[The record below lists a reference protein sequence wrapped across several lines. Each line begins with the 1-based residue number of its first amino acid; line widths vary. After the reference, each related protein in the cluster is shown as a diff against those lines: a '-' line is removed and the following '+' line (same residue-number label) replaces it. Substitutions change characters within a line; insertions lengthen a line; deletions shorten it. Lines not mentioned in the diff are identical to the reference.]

1 MRHSVIEINNQIV
14 LKSQTANA
22 RERKRSFGRS
32 RVLRGKGELA
42 MSESINR
49 RDFMKTTVVVVGGVI
64 GAAVGIPA
72 IGYLIDPAL
81 KGGGSKEAWIPI
93 GKMAD
98 MPEVGKPYPFSFTRV
113 QVNGWERT
121 ATSYGGFV
129 IRKSEAP
136 DDLLILNSRCTHL
149 GCTVNWREDA
159 NAFLCPC
166 HDAKFDPE
174 GAVLDGP
181 PPRPLDRY
189 AEFRVSADGILEI
202 FYKEG

>member
-1 MRHSVIEINNQIV
+1 
-14 LKSQTANA
+14 
-22 RERKRSFGRS
+22 
-32 RVLRGKGELA
+32 

-49 RDFMKTTVVVVGGVI
+49 RDFMKASVYFVGGIV

-81 KGGGSKEAWIPI
+81 KGGSKEAWIPI
-93 GKMAD
+93 GKLAD

-121 ATSYGGFV
+121 ATSHGGFV

-149 GCTVNWREDA
+149 GCTVNWKTEDGV
-159 NAFLCPC
+159 FLCPC
-166 HDAKFDPE
+166 HDAKFDAA
-174 GAVLDGP
+174 GTVLDGP
-181 PPRPLDRY
+181 PPRPLERY
-189 AEFRVSADGILEI
+189 AEFRVSADDMLEI
-202 FYKEG
+202 HYKEG